1 MMRIAALICGILAI
15 LLGGLWLL
23 QGLGV
28 VHIIPILCIAD
39 CVPIQGPSVGWAVIG
54 AVTMGIGGLII
65 FWSRKH
71 FQKQQ

>member
-28 VHIIPILCIAD
+28 VHIKPILCIAD

-54 AVTMGIGGLII
+54 AMTLVIGGLVT

-71 FQKQQ
+71 DSK